1 MKIRNYLFSLFVWLV
16 LPAQVSAQE
25 IRVSGTVRD
34 ENGAPMVGVTI
45 IDKNRPR
52 VGTATDAKGRYTI
65 RAARNGFLEYSFV
78 GYETRIDSVG
88 GRKVIDVTMKPRSAM
103 VDEVVVI
110 GYGTARKSDLTGAVS
125 VVDMKSIDET
135 PATSA
140 TQALQGRIAG
150 VDILSGTG
158 EPGETGSIHIRGA
171 RSISAGNEPLIVVD
185 GVPDAVSDISEINP
199 ADIVSISVLKD
210 VSSTAIYG
218 TRGANGVI
226 LITTNDE
233 RPNGKFNAKFKG
245 SFGIS
250 QLCGKLDIMNA
261 SEFAEWRNMLHAAS
275 SSSANEAQT
284 GSSGYP
290 FLDPSVYG
298 QGTDWI
304 DALSQTG
311 MYQDY
316 NVSLSGGTKATR
328 ASVSFGYNNT
338 RGVVI
343 GSGFERYT
351 GRVNLESRL
360 NKWLR
365 GGLLISYSHQNVD
378 RTNAKISGTDTSAA
392 IFLSP
397 LLGTADRWN
406 TYGDSS
412 MQGGNVFNNPYLCAM
427 HVTNEAEKI
436 NLNIVPR
443 VTLQLA
449 KYWTLQ
455 SKLSYTRRN
464 EQSFYYSPSYLPV
477 AEANVTGGSASRG
490 NWWRQSLL
498 SETTLTWK
506 RSFRRRHDVNIVAGF
521 TAERT
526 ETTNETTRGT
536 GYLDDRVTWRNMS
549 GLVDARNLSVSSS
562 SYRKTAMSVLVRA
575 NYAYRKRYHFT
586 FTMRADGASNF
597 SKGNKWGIFPA
608 GAFRWS
614 LSNEK
619 FLKNTSWLDDLSLRL
634 SAGRSGNDAI
644 GSYMSVAT
652 LLASRGNWVFGDKQ
666 LLAYTP
672 TRLANSSLTWET
684 TDSYN
689 AGINFA
695 ALNNRI
701 VLEVDAYRSTTTDLL
716 LAMQNAQT
724 TGYGT
729 YYTNIGKTRNTGIE
743 ATLTTRNVAKP
754 KFTWSTTITLAHN
767 TQLVVDAGN
776 EGELVST
783 YMNPHTTTQT
793 LYGYR
798 NGYPVNALWGY
809 QYAGVWHSEAD
820 IERNEKTHTYV
831 SMIRSG
837 SNGSNLGRPR
847 YVDVNN
853 DGVLDQNDMIYLGN
867 SDPVIYG
874 GFQNNFTIC
883 RNLSLSI
890 YFTYSLGG
898 RIYNLSELW
907 MGSGLANHNKYRYM
921 LDAWHPVRNP
931 DSNIPIPNY
940 DDAVASDRFVH
951 DASYLRLK
959 TLSLS
964 YRFRIKNKKTG
975 IESLLVGFSSDNL
988 WLWKKYNGFDPDVS
1002 TSATVRR
1009 LDNGSY
1015 PRPRT
1020 FVFNLQI
1027 TY

>member
-1 MKIRNYLFSLFVWLV
+1 MKIRISLLSLFAWLS
-16 LPAQVSAQE
+16 LPAPLAAQE
-25 IRVSGTVRD
+25 TRISGTVKD
-34 ENGAPMVGVTI
+34 ENGAPMAGVTV

-52 VGTATDAKGRYTI
+52 VGTTTDAEGRYAI
-65 RAARNGFLEYSFV
+65 RADRNGFLEFSFV
-78 GYETRIDSVG
+78 GYETQLDSVG
-88 GRKVIDVTMKPRSAM
+88 SRRVIDIVLKPASVQA
-103 VDEVVVI
+103 DEVVVI
-110 GYGTARKSDLTGAVS
+110 GYGTARKSDLTGSVS
-125 VVDMKSIDET
+125 VVDMKSIEET
-135 PATSA
+135 PAVSVA
-140 TQALQGRIAG
+140 QALQGRIAG
-150 VDILSGTG
+150 ADILAGTG
-158 EPGETGSIHIRGA
+158 EPGESGSIQIRGT

-185 GVPDAVSDISEINP
+185 GVPDAVSDLSEINP

-218 TRGANGVI
+218 SRGANGVI
-226 LITTNDE
+226 LITTDND
-233 RPNGKFNAKFKG
+233 RQDGKFTARFKG
-245 SFGIS
+245 SFGLS
-250 QLCGKLDIMNA
+250 QIYGKLDIMNA
-261 SEFAEWRNMLHAAS
+261 SEYAEWRNMLHAAS
-275 SSSANEAQT
+275 SSSLNEAQ
-284 GSSGYP
+284 GSGSGYP
-290 FLDPSVYG
+290 FLDPSIYG
-298 QGTDWI
+298 RGTDWV

-316 NVSLSGGTKATR
+316 NVSLSGGTKSTK
-328 ASVSFGYNNT
+328 ASASFGYNNT

-351 GRVNLESRL
+351 GRLSLESRL
-360 NKWLR
+360 NKWLK
-365 GGLLISYSHQNVD
+365 GGVLVSYSYQNVD
-378 RTNAKISGTDTSAA
+378 RTSAKISGTDTSAA
-392 IFLSP
+392 IFISP
-397 LLGTADRWN
+397 LLGVDDRWN

-412 MQGGNVFNNPYLCAM
+412 LYGGNVFNNPYLCAM
-427 HVTNEAEKI
+427 NITNEAVKV

-443 VTLQLA
+443 ITVQLS

-455 SKLSYTRRN
+455 SKLSYTRRD
-464 EQSFYYSPSYLPV
+464 ERSFYYSPSYLPV
-477 AEANVTGGSASRG
+477 AEASLSGGSAARSDYL
-490 NWWRQSLL
+490 RQSLL

-506 RSFRRRHDVNIVAGF
+506 RSFRRRHELNVMAGF
-521 TAERT
+521 TAERAQT
-526 ETTNETTRGT
+526 GSESIRGT
-536 GYLDDRVTWRNMS
+536 GYLDDRVTWRNLS

-562 SYRKTAMSVLVRA
+562 SYLKTSMSIIARA
-575 NYAYRKRYHFT
+575 NYSYRKRYYLT

-597 SKGNKWGIFPA
+597 SKGNKWGVFPA

-614 LSNEK
+614 ISNER
-619 FLKNTSWLDDLSLRL
+619 FLKNKSWLDDLSLRL

-644 GSYMSVAT
+644 SSYMSVAT

-672 TRLANSSLTWET
+672 TRLANSDLTWET

-689 AGINFA
+689 AGVNFA
-695 ALNNRI
+695 VLNNRI
-701 VLEVDAYRSTTTDLL
+701 TLEVDAYRSVTSDLL
-716 LAMQNAQT
+716 LAMQHAQT
-724 TGYGT
+724 TGYST
-729 YYTNIGKTRNTGIE
+729 YYTNIGKTRNSGIE
-743 ATLTTRNVAKP
+743 ATLTTRNIVKP
-754 KFTWSTTITLAHN
+754 KFGWSTTITLAHN
-767 TQLVVDAGN
+767 AQRVIDAGN
-776 EGELVST
+776 DGEIVAT
-783 YMNPHTTTQT
+783 YMNPHNTTQI

-809 QYAGVWHSEAD
+809 QYAGVWHSEAE
-820 IERNEKTHTYV
+820 IERNDKTHTYV

-847 YVDVNN
+847 YMDINH
-853 DGVLDQNDMIYLGN
+853 DGVLDRNDMVYLGN

-874 GFQNNFTIC
+874 GIQNNFTIC
-883 RNLSLSI
+883 RNLTVGI

-907 MGSGLANHNKYRYM
+907 MGTGLANHNKYRYM

-931 DSNIPIPNY
+931 DSDIPIPNY

-959 TLSLS
+959 TLSVS
-964 YRFRIKNKKTG
+964 YRFAVRNKKSG
-975 IESLLVGFSSDNL
+975 VKGALVGFSGENL

-1020 FVFNLQI
+1020 FVFNLQL